1 MPENNIVAAMT
12 EEEILASLADG
23 KQFIAAKFG
32 SEGPQGPKGDTGAQ
46 GLQGPQ
52 GEQGATGPQGLQGP
66 KGDQG
71 PRGLQGEQ
79 GIQGL
84 QGIQGIQGPQGE
96 TGPQGPQG
104 VATHILP
111 NGTGMAYNS
120 FEDLVAEH
128 PSGVP
133 GEAYLVN
140 PNVNDLYVW
149 NTSTNQWVA
158 VGRLGAGP
166 LGIGSAST
174 FEFIAGTPS
183 GSYDGSLTVFN
194 TGESLTEKYVEVFIN
209 GQIQNTNTYSKGNT
223 TITFNS
229 STTVGDNIVIIA
241 LSIIDD
247 IDVSGKQDKLNETQ
261 MTAVNSGIT
270 STKVGNY
277 DTHLADTTIH
287 VTAADKT
294 AWDAKQNSIGLG
306 TAGQV
311 LKTNSTGTG
320 TEWGNESGGS
330 STGMIKT
337 MSWTKSTYTK
347 TQFLAGSY
355 NNTWESTNFA
365 NKTVLKAEIQVGA
378 NRTDD
383 RNSYEVYGV
392 FPCVSMFYM
401 KGNFLK
407 LHCCWTSALATDFIA
422 ASKWLTEDVAASDTL
437 TLKWV
442 IYYKDNN

>member
-1 MPENNIVAAMT
+1 MPENNVVAAMT
-12 EEEILASLADG
+12 EEEIIASLAEG

-32 SEGPQGPKGDTGAQ
+32 SEGPQGPKGDTGATGAQGPQGVKGDTGAQ
-46 GLQGPQ
+46 GLQGI
-52 GEQGATGPQGLQGP
+52 QGP
-66 KGDQG
+66 QG
-71 PRGLQGEQ
+71 PRGPQGET
-79 GIQGL
+79 GAQGL

-104 VATHILP
+104 VATHIQP

-120 FEDLVAEH
+120 FEELVTEH

-133 GEAYLVN
+133 GEAYLVD

-149 NTSTNQWVA
+149 NTNTNQWVA

-166 LGIGSAST
+166 VGVGAANT
-174 FEFIAGTPS
+174 YEFIAGTPS
-183 GSYDGSLTVFN
+183 GDYDGSLTEFD
-194 TGESLTEKYVEVFIN
+194 TGETLTDKYVEVFVN
-209 GQIQNTNTYSKGNT
+209 GLLQNTNTYSKGT
-223 TITFNS
+223 TDVTFVS
-229 STTVGDNIVIIA
+229 ATTAGDKVSIIA
-241 LSIIDD
+241 LEVLED
-247 IDVSGKQDKLNETQ
+247 IDLSGKQDKLDTTQ
-261 MTAVNSGIT
+261 MAAVNSGVN

-277 DTHLADTTIH
+277 DSHLSNTTVH
-287 VTAADKT
+287 VTAEDKT

-311 LKTNSTGTG
+311 LKTNSAGTG
-320 TEWGNESGGS
+320 LEWGNESGGS
-330 STGMIKT
+330 TTGMIKT

-378 NRTDD
+378 SRTDD
-383 RNSYEVYGV
+383 GNSYDVYGV
-392 FPCVSMFYM
+392 FPCTSMFYM

-407 LHCCWTSALATDFIA
+407 LHCCWTSDLAADYIA
-422 ASKWLTEDVAASDTL
+422 ASKWLTEDVAASDTI

-442 IYYKDNN
+442 IYYKDN

>member
-12 EEEILASLADG
+12 EEEILVSLADG

-79 GIQGL
+79 GVQGL
-84 QGIQGIQGPQGE
+84 QGIQGVQGPQGE

-120 FEDLVAEH
+120 FEELVAEH

-133 GEAYLVN
+133 GEAYLVD

-149 NTSTNQWVA
+149 NTNTNQWVA

-166 LGIGSAST
+166 VGIGTANT
-174 FEFIAGTPS
+174 HEFVAGTPS
-183 GSYDGSLTVFN
+183 GDYDGSLTEFD
-194 TGESLTEKYVEVFIN
+194 TGVTLTDKYVEVFIN
-209 GQIQNTNTYSKGNT
+209 GLLQNTNTYSKGDT
-223 TITFNS
+223 DITFVS
-229 STTVGDNIVIIA
+229 ATTVGDKVNIITLEIIE
-241 LSIIDD
+241 D
-247 IDVSGKQDKLNETQ
+247 IDLSGKQDKLDITQ
-261 MTAVNSGIT
+261 MAAVNSGVN

-277 DTHLADTTIH
+277 DTHLADTIIH
-287 VTAADKT
+287 VTAEDKS
-294 AWDAKQNSIGLG
+294 AWNAKQNSIGLG

-311 LKTNSTGTG
+311 LKTNPAGTG
-320 TEWGNESGGS
+320 TEWGDAPTGG
-330 STGMIKT
+330 GGDIKVMT
-337 MSWTKSTYTK
+337 LTTNYYTK
-347 TQFLAGSY
+347 TQFLAGRY
-355 NNTWESTNFA
+355 NNTWESTNFTG
-365 NKTVLKAEIQVGA
+365 KTAQKIEMLVGA
-378 NRTDD
+378 PRTDD
-383 RNSYEVYGV
+383 GNTYTAYCLFAGTSGYYQ
-392 FPCVSMFYM
+392 

-407 LHCCWTSALATDFIA
+407 FHYCWSSDLAADFIN
-422 ASKWLTEDVAASDTL
+422 ASQWLSQDVGVSDNL
-437 TLKWV
+437 TIKLV
-442 IYYKDNN
+442 VYYKDN